1 MIVFLFNCAI
11 PVISVVL
18 RETTLSAS
26 TGVSVSIESEIVRVA
41 SLRITEIS
49 ETTRLKIRY
58 SESGYLKFG
67 IMRVNIIAI
76 VYGWDWLV
84 S

>member
-1 MIVFLFNCAI
+1 MIVFFFNRAI

-41 SLRITEIS
+41 SFSITEIS
-49 ETTRLKIRY
+49 ETTGLKSDRQGPDILN
-58 SESGYLKFG
+58 S
-67 IMRVNIIAI
+67 V
-76 VYGWDWLV
+76 
-84 S
+84 